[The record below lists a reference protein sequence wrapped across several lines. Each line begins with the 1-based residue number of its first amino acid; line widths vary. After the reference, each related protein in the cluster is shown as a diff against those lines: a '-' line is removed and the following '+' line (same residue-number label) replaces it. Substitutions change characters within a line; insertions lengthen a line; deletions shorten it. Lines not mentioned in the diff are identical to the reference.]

1 MPSEWRRSKADRQS
15 ADDPSSP
22 ALLLPLAPSERG
34 EGSRSVAAEKAP
46 SPDSTGEGIGGEGKW
61 LTTTA
66 LLPPAPARVHF
77 VGIGGIGMS
86 GLARILNAWGYTVTG
101 SDASP
106 SPLLQELGDE
116 GIAVTIGHSAT
127 EAAATADLVIVTA
140 AARPDNPEMAS
151 ALAAGRPLVKRAR
164 LLGALA
170 DARRGVAVAG
180 SHGKSTTSGM
190 IVAALRTLGADP
202 SFAIG
207 AVLNGVGIN
216 AMSGTGEEMVVEAD
230 EYDWSFL
237 QLHPDVAVITNVE
250 YDHPDLFSDVDTYD
264 AAFAAF
270 IAGMRPEGTLV
281 IAGDDPGCARLMAR
295 QDWRPPRRVVTFGET
310 AGSDWRL
317 ERVGGGWRVTGPDD
331 IAVPLA
337 LVVPGQHNARNATAA
352 LAVLV
357 SLGHDAAA
365 AAAAIESFSGVG
377 RRFETKGEA
386 RGVLVID
393 DYAHHPRE
401 VKVNLHAAKERFPSR
416 RLWAVFQPHTYSR
429 LKALLPDFAAAFTDA
444 DRVMILDVYAAR
456 ETDDLGISA
465 ADLVRLLPDAPLT
478 ARDPRDAAR
487 ALSRVVAPGDVVLTL
502 GAGSI
507 TDTGPLLL
515 DFLREAPSS
524 PRPTAREGS
533 AQEPD
538 CPPREPLTPTPL
550 PVRRARGFAPFSPHM
565 GRRVGDEG
573 FRGRSPRADTPA
585 STNPSRGT
593 TPASITIPGHPGLK
607 VLRDAPM
614 RLHTT
619 WRIGGPAD
627 FLVRAATP
635 DDLIA
640 AVAWGRR
647 QGMPVTVIGGGSN
660 LLVGDGGIRGL
671 VVLARTPG
679 ARAGA
684 LVDVEDLGDA
694 VRMRVAAQAP
704 LSWTGRYAAERGWAG
719 LDWGVG
725 LPGTIGGAT
734 VNNAGAHGT
743 EQIDHLESVVV
754 LNEWGE
760 IEERPATWLEAAY
773 RHTVIKAAPRP
784 RPWIVLA
791 AVMRLPKGDSAALVR
806 LADEHAAFRK
816 ETQPTGACAGSTFA
830 NPPGDFAGRLL
841 EESGLKGFAVG
852 GAAFSP
858 KHANWIVND
867 GTATA
872 ADVRALIETAQA
884 RVRDRF
890 GVELRREVEYLDEGD
905 E

>member
-1 MPSEWRRSKADRQS
+1 MQAE
-15 ADDPSSP
+15 
-22 ALLLPLAPSERG
+22 
-34 EGSRSVAAEKAP
+34 SRV
-46 SPDSTGEGIGGEGKW
+46 TG
-61 LTTTA
+61 A

-86 GLARILNAWGYTVTG
+86 GLARILNGWGYTVTG
-101 SDASP
+101 SDAAP
-106 SPLLQELGDE
+106 SPLLHQLRDE

-127 EAAATADLVIVTA
+127 DAAAAADLVVVTA
-140 AARPDNPEMAS
+140 AVRPDNPEMGS
-151 ALAAGRPLVKRAR
+151 AAAAGRPLVKRAR
-164 LLGALA
+164 LLGALT

-190 IVAALRTLGADP
+190 IVAALRALGTDP

-207 AVLNGVGIN
+207 AVLNGAGTN
-216 AMSGTGEEMVVEAD
+216 AVSGTGEEMVVEAD

-237 QLHPDVAVITNVE
+237 QLHPNVAVITNVE
-250 YDHPDLFSDVDTYD
+250 YDHPDLFPDVHAYD

-270 IAGMRPEGTLV
+270 IAGMPPEGTLV

-295 QDWRPPRRVVTFGET
+295 QDWRPPRRVITFGE
-310 AGSDWRL
+310 APGSVWRL
-317 ERVGGGWRVTGPDD
+317 ERVEVGWRVTGPDD

-337 LVVPGQHNARNATAA
+337 PAVPGQHNARNATAA

-365 AAAAIESFSGVG
+365 AAAAIETFSGVG

-386 RGVLVID
+386 GGVLVID

-401 VKVNLHAAKERFPSR
+401 VAVNLRAAKERFPGR

-429 LKALLPDFAAAFTDA
+429 LKALLPDFAAAFADA

-465 ADLVRLLPDAPLT
+465 ADLVRLLPDAPLS
-478 ARDPRDAAR
+478 ARDPEDAAR
-487 ALSRVVAPGDVVLTL
+487 ALSQVVAPGDVVLTL

-515 DFLREAPSS
+515 DLLRESEP
-524 PRPTAREGS
+524 PAR
-533 AQEPD
+533 
-538 CPPREPLTPTPL
+538 
-550 PVRRARGFAPFSPHM
+550 
-565 GRRVGDEG
+565 
-573 FRGRSPRADTPA
+573 PA
-585 STNPSRGT
+585 SVERPRRHAASA
-593 TPASITIPGHPGLK
+593 ASITIPGHPGLK

-635 DDLIA
+635 DDLLV
-640 AVAWGRR
+640 AVAWGR
-647 QGMPVTVIGGGSN
+647 QEGMPVTVVGGGSN
-660 LLVGDGGIRGL
+660 LLVGDSGIRGL

-679 ARAGA
+679 ERAGA

-694 VRMRVAAQAP
+694 VRLRVAAQAP

-719 LDWGVG
+719 MDWAVG

-743 EQIDHLESVVV
+743 EQIDHLESVVM
-754 LNEWGE
+754 LNERGE
-760 IEERPATWLEAAY
+760 IEEHPAAWLEAAY

-784 RPWIVLA
+784 RPWIVLT
-791 AVMRLPKGDSAALVR
+791 AVMLLPKGDPSALVR

-816 ETQPTGACAGSTFA
+816 ETQPTGACGGSTFA

-867 GTATA
+867 GAATA
-872 ADVRALIETAQA
+872 ADVRELIETAQA
-884 RVRDRF
+884 RVRDQF
-890 GVELRREVEYLDEGD
+890 GVELRREVEYLLEGD

>member
-1 MPSEWRRSKADRQS
+1 M
-15 ADDPSSP
+15 
-22 ALLLPLAPSERG
+22 
-34 EGSRSVAAEKAP
+34 
-46 SPDSTGEGIGGEGKW
+46 
-61 LTTTA
+61 
-66 LLPPAPARVHF
+66 LLPPAPAHIHF

-86 GLARILNAWGYTVTG
+86 GLARILNAWGYTVSG
-101 SDASP
+101 SDAAA
-106 SPLLQELGDE
+106 SPLLEELKGE

-127 EAAATADLVIVTA
+127 DAAAAADLVVATA
-140 AARPDNPEMAS
+140 AVRLDNPEIAA

-190 IVAALRTLGADP
+190 IVAALRVFGADP

-207 AVLNGVGIN
+207 AVLAGVGTN
-216 AMSGTGEEMVVEAD
+216 AAPGAGEEMVVEAD

-237 QLHPDVAVITNVE
+237 HLHPHIAVVTNVE
-250 YDHPDLFSDVDTYD
+250 YDHPDLFPSTDAYD
-264 AAFAAF
+264 AAFATF

-281 IAGDDPGCARLMAR
+281 IAANDPGCARLMAR
-295 QDWRPPRRVVTFGET
+295 HDWSPPRSVVTFGES
-310 AGSDWRL
+310 AAADWRL
-317 ERVGGGWRVTGPDD
+317 ERTEEGWRVTGPDD
-331 IAVPLA
+331 IAVPLS
-337 LVVPGQHNARNATAA
+337 PGVSGRHNARNATAA
-352 LAVLV
+352 LAALV
-357 SLGHDAAA
+357 SLGYDAAA
-365 AAAAIESFSGVG
+365 AAAALETFRGVG

-393 DYAHHPRE
+393 DYAHHPSEIGVTLR
-401 VKVNLHAAKERFPSR
+401 AAKERFPDR
-416 RLWAVFQPHTYSR
+416 RLWAVFQPHTFSR
-429 LKALLPDFAAAFTDA
+429 LKALLPDFAASFTDA

-456 ETDDLGISA
+456 ETDDLGIAS
-465 ADLVRLLPDAPLT
+465 ADLVRLLPAGTLT
-478 ARDPRDAAR
+478 ARDPADAAR
-487 ALSRVVAPGDVVLTL
+487 LLAEVVVPGDVVLTL

-515 DFLREAPSS
+515 DHLHERETVPPAPPSVQER
-524 PRPTAREGS
+524 PRPKG
-533 AQEPD
+533 
-538 CPPREPLTPTPL
+538 
-550 PVRRARGFAPFSPHM
+550 RAA
-565 GRRVGDEG
+565 
-573 FRGRSPRADTPA
+573 AD
-585 STNPSRGT
+585 
-593 TPASITIPGHPGLK
+593 IVTIPGLPGLK

-627 FLVRAATP
+627 FLVRTVTP
-635 DDLIA
+635 DDLVA
-640 AVAWGRR
+640 AVAWGR
-647 QGMPVTVIGGGSN
+647 QEGLPVTVIGGGSN
-660 LLVGDGGIRGL
+660 LLVDDEGIRGL

-679 ARAGA
+679 ERASD
-684 LVDVEDLGDA
+684 LVEVEELGDA
-694 VRMRVAAQAP
+694 VRLRVAAQAP
-704 LSWTGRYAAERGWAG
+704 LSWTGRYAAEQGWSG
-719 LDWGVG
+719 MDWGVG

-743 EQIDHLESVVV
+743 EQIDHLEAVVI
-754 LNEWGE
+754 LNERGE
-760 IEERPATWLEAAY
+760 TEERPAAWLEAAY
-773 RHTVIKAAPRP
+773 RHTIIKAAPRP

-791 AVMRLPKGDSAALVR
+791 AVMVLPKGDPAALVR

-841 EESGLKGFAVG
+841 EESGLRGFAIG

-872 ADVRALIETAQA
+872 ADVRALIATAQA

-890 GVELRREVEYLDEGD
+890 GVELRREVEYLDVHADAQLND